1 MGESGTG
8 TARFNYLYQLCHPPR
23 TDARRWKG
31 LAWQQKRVRSHQPL
45 QQEEGIGC
53 EPKHEQGEGIK
64 PPIEAIKSLKKVTV
78 WTFTTVNHE
87 HLSFKRGWGASYAS
101 WRSGVKLCAA
111 TICCYDHEL
120 GSDSHGTS
128 RFVGLTEFRPENC
141 ACCEHCCCGRRLG
154 GRGSSGPFMFRFLS
168 PVLMWFQTLCHS
180 PLNLPF

>member
-45 QQEEGIGC
+45 QQEEGVGC

-78 WTFTTVNHE
+78 WPFTTVKGH
-87 HLSFKRGWGASYAS
+87 
-101 WRSGVKLCAA
+101 GVEGGTGRVPEAA
-111 TICCYDHEL
+111 EAKNN
-120 GSDSHGTS
+120 S
-128 RFVGLTEFRPENC
+128 
-141 ACCEHCCCGRRLG
+141 CE
-154 GRGSSGPFMFRFLS
+154 SETATMFFG
-168 PVLMWFQTLCHS
+168 CKKH
-180 PLNLPF
+180 

>member
-53 EPKHEQGEGIK
+53 EPTHEQGEGIK

-78 WTFTTVNHE
+78 WPFTTVKGHGVEGGTGRVPEAAEAKNNSCESETATMFFGCKNH
-87 HLSFKRGWGASYAS
+87 
-101 WRSGVKLCAA
+101 
-111 TICCYDHEL
+111 
-120 GSDSHGTS
+120 
-128 RFVGLTEFRPENC
+128 
-141 ACCEHCCCGRRLG
+141 
-154 GRGSSGPFMFRFLS
+154 
-168 PVLMWFQTLCHS
+168 
-180 PLNLPF
+180 